1 MKKIVFDNVSKI
13 YGDDESRAIVALDRA
28 SLEIEQGEFIG
39 IIGPSGSGKSTFLSI
54 AGALIKPTK
63 GKVLI
68 NGKDISTLPEKE
80 LANVRLNEIGFILQT
95 SNLIPYL
102 SAVDQLI
109 LVKDM
114 KGKISQEDREK
125 AIGLLKDFG
134 LVDRLNHYPN
144 ALSGGERQR
153 IAVARAFMNDPEII
167 LADEPTASLDTKRGY
182 EVMDLLAKQA
192 KQHNKA
198 VVLVT
203 HDERML
209 SHCQRVIV
217 MTDGKLIER

>member
-1 MKKIVFDNVSKI
+1 MKKIVFDDVSKI
-13 YGDDESRAIVALDRA
+13 YGDDESSAIVALDGA

-39 IIGPSGSGKSTFLSI
+39 IIGPSGSGKSTFLSL

-80 LANVRLNEIGFILQT
+80 LTKVRLNEIGFILQT

-102 SAVDQLI
+102 NAVDQLI

-114 KGKISQEDREK
+114 KGKISIEDREK

-134 LVDRLNHYPN
+134 LGARLNHYPN
-144 ALSGGERQR
+144 SLSGGERQR

-182 EVMDLLAKQA
+182 ELMDLLAKQA

-198 VVLVT
+198 VILVT

-209 SHCQRVIV
+209 SHCQRIIV

>member
-13 YGDDESRAIVALDRA
+13 YGDDESRAVVALDRA

-54 AGALIKPTK
+54 AGALIKPSK

-134 LVDRLNHYPN
+134 LEDRLNHYPN

-217 MTDGKLIER
+217 MSDGKLIER